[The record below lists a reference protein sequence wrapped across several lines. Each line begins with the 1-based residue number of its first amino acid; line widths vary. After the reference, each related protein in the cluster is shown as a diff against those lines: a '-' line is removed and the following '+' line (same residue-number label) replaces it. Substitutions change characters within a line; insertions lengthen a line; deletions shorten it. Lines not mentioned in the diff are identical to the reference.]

1 LKTGIKDSSM
11 TQTAEIALALLKGET
26 VSIMNAF
33 NRFHCTNAPREI
45 SRGIEKPFG
54 LIVSRDR
61 VDFISKYG
69 RSGYYYRYRLN
80 KTKANAAGI
89 AKMIEYCKRQLG
101 TMTQCK
107 TEKERKIFIQTSL
120 FLDTL

>member
-1 LKTGIKDSSM
+1 M

-26 VSIMNAF
+26 ISIMNAF
-33 NRFHCTNAPREI
+33 NKFHCTNAPREI

-54 LIVSRDR
+54 VTISRDK
-61 VDFISKYG
+61 VDFVSKYG

-80 KTKANAAGI
+80 KTKANAVGI
-89 AKMIEYCKRQLG
+89 AKLIEYCKRQLG

-107 TEKERKIFIQTSL
+107 TEKELKTFVQTSL

>member
-1 LKTGIKDSSM
+1 MVKAKSKAM

-26 VSIMNAF
+26 ISIMNAF
-33 NRFHCTNAPREI
+33 NKFHCTNAPREI

-54 LIVSRDR
+54 VTISRDK
-61 VDFISKYG
+61 VDFVSKYG

-80 KTKANAAGI
+80 KTKANGPGI
-89 AKMIEYCKRQLG
+89 ARMIHYCQIHIG
-101 TMTQCK
+101 TISQCK
-107 TEKERKIFIQTSL
+107 TDKELKQYTQTKL